1 MSASNL
7 IRWSGLATM
16 LGGICMILFILVHP
30 FGELD
35 PPKVMNDLWVL
46 ADSLR
51 VMGAIL
57 VLFGLMGLY
66 MLQAE
71 KAGRLGLVSFVL
83 AFSGTAL
90 FVGNGMIIAY
100 VLAPL
105 AVHAPDLASFNGPLS
120 KEPAFA
126 LSYVFMIVLLL
137 VSYLLFGVSIIRAQV
152 FPRWAAV
159 LLILGALLFF
169 EPPVLVPYVIPFVGA
184 LIFGVALTWL
194 GSVLWFQKAKMAR
207 HPQVTV
213 EGTAIS

>member
-1 MSASNL
+1 M
-7 IRWSGLATM
+7 RWSGLAAM
-16 LGGICMILFILVHP
+16 LGGICMILFVLVHP

-35 PPKVMNDLWVL
+35 PPKVLNGLWVL
-46 ADSLR
+46 TNSLR
-51 VMGAIL
+51 VVGAIL

-66 MLQAE
+66 VLQAE

-100 VLAPL
+100 VLPPL
-105 AVHAPDLASFNGPLS
+105 AVHTPDLASFNGPLS
-120 KEPAFA
+120 KEPVFA
-126 LSYVFMIVLLL
+126 LSYVFMILLLL
-137 VSYLLFGVSIIRAQV
+137 VSYLLFGVSIMRAQV
-152 FPRWAAV
+152 LPPWAAV

-184 LIFGVALTWL
+184 LIFGMALAWL

-207 HPQVTV
+207 QPQVTV